1 MLFSIS
7 KEFKVR
13 FFARHCILKFEIFCY
28 KFWNKQNSDDVHW
41 NVWTKVVRPKK
52 YFRKLNY
59 RYEILNQLYFG
70 PSFVFWRTA
79 LGHFSQCF
87 CFLIF
92 CLWLTM
98 VTDIFTL
105 FSNLFFSPRGKM
117 TKCEVNSHLVKAWK
131 PINAFLLS
139 SSISTS
145 DIRTI
150 FLPAPVPLSRI
161 KLAE

>member
-1 MLFSIS
+1 M
-7 KEFKVR
+7 
-13 FFARHCILKFEIFCY
+13 RHCILKFEIFCD

-41 NVWTKVVRPKK
+41 NVWTKVVLPKK

-59 RYEILNQLYFG
+59 RYKILNQLYFG

-98 VTDIFTL
+98 VTDIFTHPPPPP
-105 FSNLFFSPRGKM
+105 PRHKKASYGPVK
-117 TKCEVNSHLVKAWK
+117 LVKK
-131 PINAFLLS
+131 LS
-139 SSISTS
+139 YHTTYQGFK
-145 DIRTI
+145 IRLVI
-150 FLPAPVPLSRI
+150 LKIPG
-161 KLAE
+161 KY

>member
-1 MLFSIS
+1 M
-7 KEFKVR
+7 R

-79 LGHFSQCF
+79 LGHFSQRF

-98 VTDIFTL
+98 VTDIFTQPPPPPQHKKA
-105 FSNLFFSPRGKM
+105 SYSPVK
-117 TKCEVNSHLVKAWK
+117 LVKK
-131 PINAFLLS
+131 LS
-139 SSISTS
+139 YHTTYQGFKISLVITGK
-145 DIRTI
+145 I
-150 FLPAPVPLSRI
+150 PG
-161 KLAE
+161 